1 MKNIHIY
8 FFILISFSFTENCCY
23 AQDLSPAAK
32 EILDKI
38 NFIEKQFK
46 RFEREKS
53 ADFST
58 VNEIVELSQ
67 IIPKVYSIVGHVIYF
82 QPEKND
88 IILWKDWF
96 EKNKMLISYYENEDV
111 SKYYFAKRKEK
122 IFQFEYKTNK
132 FRYSYSQPEM
142 ERILETTEQI
152 KKDQIARKKN

>member
-1 MKNIHIY
+1 MKYIY
-8 FFILISFSFTENCCY
+8 INFFILISFSLTENCCY
-23 AQDLSPAAK
+23 AQGLNPAAK

-38 NFIEKQFK
+38 NFIEKQFNK
-46 RFEREKS
+46 FERKRS
-53 ADFST
+53 ADFSV

-67 IIPKVYSIVGHVIYF
+67 IIPKEYSIVGHIVYF
-82 QPEKND
+82 KPEKND

-111 SKYYFAKRKEK
+111 LKYYFANSKEK
-122 IFQFEYKTNK
+122 IFQFEYETNK

-142 ERILETTEQI
+142 ERILEITEQI